1 MYNQRITTVKRGA
14 IVIMIDLSASMKA
27 EVHYYG
33 DNTTKADMATI
44 AVNQLIDE
52 LLLRC
57 RRFDVWQDYFD
68 LCIVGYSGSG
78 VVPLLSSE
86 LEFVPIT
93 SLLSRRRTTEVVLR
107 HIPTREGVVVTPA
120 TYSRWINPTFEGKT
134 PMNDAF
140 RTVTNLV
147 RGWCRRRANVDSF
160 PPLVFNITDGQ
171 FTDATTE
178 EMLRSAERLTS
189 TGTTD
194 GNTLLMNIYYA
205 TPNEIRRERGFFL
218 HPANMPLPEARGL
231 EELCRMASEIPEVLY
246 RRLGNYIEPH
256 HRPPF
261 KALCYNS
268 SPEELINFLS
278 IGTTS
283 IVFGR

>member
-1 MYNQRITTVKRGA
+1 MMAEVLYYGNHTT
-14 IVIMIDLSASMKA
+14 KA
-27 EVHYYG
+27 EV
-33 DNTTKADMATI
+33 ATM

-57 RRFDVWQDYFD
+57 RRFDIWQDYFD

-78 VVPLLSSE
+78 VVSLLSSE
-86 LEFVPIT
+86 VEFVPIT
-93 SLLSRRRTTEVVLR
+93 TLLNRRRTTEVVLK
-107 HIPTREGVVVTPA
+107 HIPTREGVVVNPA
-120 TYSRWINPTFEGKT
+120 TYSRWISPTFEGKT
-134 PMNDAF
+134 PMNNAF

-147 RGWCRRRANVDSF
+147 RGWCRRRANVDGF
-160 PPLVFNITDGQ
+160 PPLVFNITDGK
-171 FTDATTE
+171 FTDASEE

-194 GNTLLMNIYYA
+194 GNTLLMNICYA

-218 HPANMPLPEARGL
+218 HPSNTPLPEVCGL
-231 EELCRMASEIPEVLY
+231 KTLHRMASEIPEVLY
-246 RRLGNYIEPH
+246 RRLANYIEPH

-268 SPEELINFLS
+268 SPEELVNFLS

>member
-1 MYNQRITTVKRGA
+1 
-14 IVIMIDLSASMKA
+14 
-27 EVHYYG
+27 
-33 DNTTKADMATI
+33 
-44 AVNQLIDE
+44 
-52 LLLRC
+52 
-57 RRFDVWQDYFD
+57 
-68 LCIVGYSGSG
+68 
-78 VVPLLSSE
+78 
-86 LEFVPIT
+86 
-93 SLLSRRRTTEVVLR
+93 
-107 HIPTREGVVVTPA
+107 
-120 TYSRWINPTFEGKT
+120 
-134 PMNDAF
+134 MNDAF

-171 FTDATTE
+171 FTDASTE

-218 HPANMPLPEARGL
+218 HPSNMPLPEARGL
-231 EELCRMASEIPEVLY
+231 EELNRMASEIPEVLY
-246 RRLGNYIEPH
+246 RRLENYIEPH